1 MPDIIHK
8 PIASH
13 ASSFL
18 EALKT
23 GSTTALLGMVIVFAV
38 LAIIFAALVIMRKA
52 LNGLKPDEAT
62 DKILDMFSRTRNNRE
77 FVSLVK
83 KNRFI

>member
-1 MPDIIHK
+1 MK
-8 PIASH
+8 VAAEIAV
-13 ASSFL
+13 ADEL
-18 EALKT
+18 EA
-23 GSTTALLGMVIVFAV
+23 IN
-38 LAIIFAALVIMRKA
+38 IMRRA

-83 KNRFI
+83 KNRFL